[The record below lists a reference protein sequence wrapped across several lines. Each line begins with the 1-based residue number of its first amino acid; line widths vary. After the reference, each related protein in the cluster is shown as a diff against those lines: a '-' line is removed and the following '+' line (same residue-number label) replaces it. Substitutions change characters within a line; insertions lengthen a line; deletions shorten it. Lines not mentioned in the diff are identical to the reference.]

1 MSLLLSDLLTICRQT
16 YNSAEGDTFFSDA
29 WMRAQVFSAECE
41 LAIAGWVIENSLYT
55 TSVSGTRT
63 LAYPDNVLGIKEL
76 KYDYK
81 GLRKVRIDEDPKSSV
96 TDVTGLPGSY
106 GVWDKE
112 IFLFPTP
119 DVTGD
124 RIEIRVYSLPQQLT
138 SSVSPLNVPAEY
150 QIQIKDY
157 VLAQMAYKDLNMQL
171 GQVYQS
177 KWEQSV
183 ERSRAQKRKAE
194 RADKY
199 AKVKDTYF
207 GTDARIDSDRGLYYG
222 E

>member
-1 MSLLLSDLLTICRQT
+1 MTLALADLLTICRQT
-16 YNSAEGDTFFSDA
+16 YNSAVGDNFFSDD
-29 WMRAQVFSAECE
+29 WMRAQVFSGECE

-55 TSVSGTRT
+55 YSVSGTRI

-81 GLRKVRIDEDPKSSV
+81 GLRKVRIDEDPKSTV
-96 TDVTGLPGSY
+96 TDVTGRPGSY
-106 GVWDKE
+106 GIWDKE

-124 RIEIRVYSLPQQLT
+124 KIEIRIYALPQQLLT
-138 SSVSPLNVPAEY
+138 SVSPLNVPAEY
-150 QIQIKDY
+150 QIQLKDY
-157 VLAQMAYKDLNMQL
+157 VLAQMAYKDLNMAL
-171 GQVYQS
+171 GQVYQA

-183 ERSRAQKRKAE
+183 ERARAQKRKAE

-207 GTDARIDSDRGLYYG
+207 GTDSKMVGDFYG